1 MMDSVRF
8 AKQGSSAMVI
18 VFNHAQKVDIVTIPK
33 KSLMDYFALMV
44 HFQIKL
50 VSLLQHN
57 VLYAHQG
64 NIVWLESQQEHA
76 MQVIFAS
83 MELIHLFLLT
93 DWEPMLAPRDS
104 IVAQV
109 FLNP

>member
-1 MMDSVRF
+1 MTDSVRF
-8 AKQGSSAMVI
+8 AKQVSSAMVI
-18 VFNHAQKVDIVTIPK
+18 VFNHVQKVDIATIPK
-33 KSLMDYFALMV
+33 ISHMDYSVLMV

-50 VSLLQHN
+50 VSLLQPN
-57 VLYAHQG
+57 VQFALQG

-93 DWEPMLAPRDS
+93 DWEPMLALRDS
-104 IVAQV
+104 IVVQV

>member
-18 VFNHAQKVDIVTIPK
+18 VFNHAQKVDIVIIPK
-33 KSLMDYFALMV
+33 KSLMDYSVLMV

-50 VSLLQHN
+50 VLLLQHN
-57 VLYAHQG
+57 VQYALQG

>member
-1 MMDSVRF
+1 MMDSVKF
-8 AKQGSSAMVI
+8 AKQVSSATVI
-18 VFNHAQKVDIVTIPK
+18 VFNHAQKVDIVTILK
-33 KSLMDYFALMV
+33 ISLMDYFALMV

-57 VLYAHQG
+57 VLYALQG

-83 MELIHLFLLT
+83 MVLIPLFLLT

>member
-8 AKQGSSAMVI
+8 AKQGRSAMVI

-33 KSLMDYFALMV
+33 KSLMDYSVLMV

-57 VLYAHQG
+57 VQYALQG

-83 MELIHLFLLT
+83 MGLIHLFLLT
-93 DWEPMLAPRDS
+93 DWAPMLVPRDF